1 MDEQRKRTRKT
12 ILTVLVALCILAV
25 AIFLFA
31 PAFTETILPGNF
43 YAIEIT
49 GLPSPAANGTAV
61 VMVPIPA
68 NAEGEPV
75 IPEGVF
81 SGNRVT
87 GWQTAI
93 RDTPYGKMLA
103 FTTTGEYAPGI
114 SVSFEVL
121 QAEDDSRQLPL
132 YLRPTNLTAWET
144 KREPRLLVP
153 VLATPDDPGVAEFS
167 LTSSGTYTTVV
178 FLDGF
183 VPSPED
189 AAAVTFSLEYR
200 GVGGTKRLIR
210 ENTWMTT
217 VSTAVMSTKSGF
229 VSVPADYR
237 VIAGG
242 IDFS

>member
-1 MDEQRKRTRKT
+1 MKVDY
-12 ILTVLVALCILAV
+12 VLKAITAVLAV
-25 AIFLFA
+25 VVFLFLFA
-31 PAFTETILPGNF
+31 PVFSETILPGNS

-49 GLPSPAANGTAV
+49 DLPDPAVNGTAT

-68 NAEGEPV
+68 NATGEPV
-75 IPEGVF
+75 ISEGAFV
-81 SGNRVT
+81 GGQVT
-87 GWQTAI
+87 GWQAEV
-93 RDTPYGKMLA
+93 RETPYGKMLA
-103 FTTTGEYAPGI
+103 FTTTGGYAPDI

-121 QAEDDSRQLPL
+121 QTADELQRLPL
-132 YLRPTNLTAWET
+132 HQRPTNLTSWEM

-217 VSTAVMSTKSGF
+217 VSTAVMSTESGF
-229 VSVPADYR
+229 VPVPADYR

>member
-1 MDEQRKRTRKT
+1 MKVDSVFKA
-12 ILTVLVALCILAV
+12 VAVALAMIVFLILLSLV
-25 AIFLFA
+25 SS
-31 PAFTETILPGNF
+31 ETVLPGNF
-43 YAIEIT
+43 YTIEIT
-49 GLPSPAANGTAV
+49 DLPSPAANGTAV

-121 QAEDDSRQLPL
+121 QTEDDLRRLPL
-132 YLRPTNLTAWET
+132 HLRPTNLTAWEM

-153 VLATPDDPGVAEFS
+153 VLATPDDLGVAEFS

-183 VPSPED
+183 APSPED

-200 GVGGTKRLIR
+200 GLGGTKRLIR

-217 VSTAVMSTKSGF
+217 VSTAVMSTESGF
-229 VSVPADYR
+229 VPVTADYR

-242 IDFS
+242 IGF

>member
-1 MDEQRKRTRKT
+1 MKVDSVFKA
-12 ILTVLVALCILAV
+12 VAVALAMIVFLILLSLV
-25 AIFLFA
+25 SS
-31 PAFTETILPGNF
+31 ETVLPGNF
-43 YAIEIT
+43 YTIGIT
-49 GLPSPAANGTAV
+49 DLPSPAANGTAV

-81 SGNRVT
+81 SGARVT
-87 GWQTAI
+87 GWQTAV

-103 FTTTGEYAPGI
+103 FTKTGEYAPGI

-121 QAEDDSRQLPL
+121 QTEDESRRLPL
-132 YLRPTNLTAWET
+132 YLRPTNLTAWEM

-153 VLATPDDPGVAEFS
+153 VLATPDDLGVAEFS

-189 AAAVTFSLEYR
+189 AAPVTFSLEYR

-210 ENTWMTT
+210 ENTWTTT
-217 VSTAVMSTKSGF
+217 VSTAVMSTESGF
-229 VSVPADYR
+229 VPVPADYR

-242 IDFS
+242 IGFL

>member
-1 MDEQRKRTRKT
+1 MKVDY
-12 ILTVLVALCILAV
+12 VLKAITAVLAV
-25 AIFLFA
+25 VVFLILFS
-31 PAFTETILPGNF
+31 PAFTETVLPGNS

-49 GLPSPAANGTAV
+49 GLSGLAVNGTAA

-68 NAEGEPV
+68 NATGEPV
-75 IPEGVF
+75 IPEEVF
-81 SGNRVT
+81 SGDRVT
-87 GWQTAI
+87 GWQASV
-93 RDTPYGKMLA
+93 RETPYGKMLA
-103 FTTTGEYAPGI
+103 FTATGEYAPDI

-121 QAEDDSRQLPL
+121 QTEDDLRRLPL
-132 YLRPTNLTAWET
+132 HLRPTNLTAWEM

-153 VLATPDDPGVAEFS
+153 VLATPDDLGVAEFS

-183 VPSPED
+183 APSPED

-200 GVGGTKRLIR
+200 GLGGTKRLIR

-217 VSTAVMSTKSGF
+217 VSTAVMSTESGF
-229 VSVPADYR
+229 VPVTADYR

-242 IDFS
+242 IGF